1 VVLCI
6 FDKHVSNGNEL
17 TVMSENMRKVI
28 SVYTTTNRYY
38 RILESITV
46 LNMITPGSD
55 IVSVFSCVYFS
66 NGKNADCDVRDMV
79 LC

>member
-1 VVLCI
+1 VSKNPGQGVILCVWCI
-6 FDKHVSNGNEL
+6 LGKHVSNGKEL

-46 LNMITPGSD
+46 LNMNTLGCE
-55 IVSVFSCVYFS
+55 IVGIEYF
-66 NGKNADCDVRDMV
+66 
-79 LC
+79 